1 MAYAATPV
9 AALAPAGPTQ
19 EVIEEGKAPP
29 TIDSLGDYG
38 SVLIFTHVPMG
49 AHLLLTAALV
59 AALVHGLVTR
69 PRVGQSILTVT
80 RLLPSVLLAIAAGW
94 VWAHALW
101 RLPVPNYEGFEP
113 LGEPHLMVLGFL
125 AYGSGDALLLKASAP
140 WRAPAG
146 AALGVAGLALLAACG
161 WRVHLFEAQPLSSI
175 LLVLLVSLAAAGAML
190 WAWRRL
196 GGKVFGWLFVAGVI
210 ALTFVIGGMT
220 SHSFIR
226 LPGAMLACGLASL
239 GARLLETMGRAGSKG
254 MAGWGPWFATVLFQ
268 VTVAIVALG
277 APTF

>member
-1 MAYAATPV
+1 MAYAATP
-9 AALAPAGPTQ
+9 AAAPAAPAV
-19 EVIEEGKAPP
+19 EFIEEGKAPP
-29 TIDSLGDYG
+29 TIDSLGDHG

-69 PRVGQSILTVT
+69 PRVGQHILTVT
-80 RLLPSVLLAIAAGW
+80 RLLPPVLLAAAAGW

-113 LGEPHLMVLGFL
+113 LGEPHLMVLGVL
-125 AYGSGDALLLKASAP
+125 SYGAGDALLLKTGAP
-140 WRAPAG
+140 WRAPVG
-146 AALGVAGLALLAACG
+146 AAFGVAGLGLLAVCG
-161 WRVHLFEAQPLSSI
+161 WRVHLFEAQPLRDIILI
-175 LLVLLVSLAAAGAML
+175 LLTSLAAAGVLL

-196 GGKVFGWLFVAGVI
+196 GGRVFGWLFVSGVI
-210 ALTFVIGGMT
+210 ALSFVIGGMT

-239 GARLLETMGRAGSKG
+239 GARLLEATSRAGPKG
-254 MAGWGPWFATVLFQ
+254 MAGWGPWFATLLYQ
-268 VTVAIVALG
+268 VMIAFTALG